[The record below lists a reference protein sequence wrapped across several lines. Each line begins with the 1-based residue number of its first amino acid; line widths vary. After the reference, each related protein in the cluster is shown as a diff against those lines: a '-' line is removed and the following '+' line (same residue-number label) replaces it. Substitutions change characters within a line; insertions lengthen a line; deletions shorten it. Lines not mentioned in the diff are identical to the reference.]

1 MTLIQNRADAV
12 ACTLLSF
19 LCGDTMKISVVIP
32 AHNEEDCLEA
42 TVCGLVAVLKRERIP
57 HEIVIVNDNSV
68 DGTLD
73 VCRKLTHL
81 YETVHYVNNR
91 PPHGFGFAVRLGL
104 SEFTG
109 DAVAIVMADGSDD
122 PEDLVSGY
130 RKLVEGYDCAMG
142 SRFMRESRVVDYQM
156 HKLLLNRLAN
166 CFIKVIFGIH
176 YNDVTNAFKLYRRQ
190 VIEGI
195 QPILSH
201 HFNLTV
207 ELPLKAMTRGFS
219 YAVFPIR
226 WYNRKAGI
234 SKLKIK
240 EMGSRYLFIVLYVWL
255 EKHLSRGD
263 YQRADHIPN
272 VAVKPITGNA
282 AEDNGIG
289 FHHEIG
295 TRDKSMREHG

>member
-1 MTLIQNRADAV
+1 VEFAK
-12 ACTLLSF
+12 LLS
-19 LCGDTMKISVVIP
+19 GNAMKISVVIP

-42 TVCGLVAVLKRERIP
+42 TVCGLVAVLNREGIP
-57 HEIVIVNDNSV
+57 HEIVIVNDNSI

-73 VCRKLTHL
+73 VCRRLMHI
-81 YETVHYVNNR
+81 YETVRYVNNR

-122 PEDLVSGY
+122 PEELFSGY
-130 RKLVEGYDCAMG
+130 RKLAEGYDCAFG
-142 SRFMRESRVVDYQM
+142 SRFIRESRVIDYPT
-156 HKLLLNRLAN
+156 HKLVLNRLAN
-166 CFIKVIFGIH
+166 WFIKVIFRIR
-176 YNDVTNAFKLYRRQ
+176 YNDVTNAFKLYHRR

-263 YQRADHIPN
+263 YLRANHIPKA
-272 VAVKPITGNA
+272 AVNPLTGNA
-282 AEDNGIG
+282 AEDNGVG
-289 FHHEIG
+289 FHHEVG
-295 TRDKSMREHG
+295 THSKSMRSTGESL